1 MNALL
6 LALLLSHPG
15 SEPGVP
21 LAQARPPSAVR
32 QRPQGHGAPKVLPIQ
47 NPRPQSA
54 QGQGIPV
61 TPPGAPS
68 QAPGAPRRGTPP
80 QGQWDTSAPGPGED
94 TGTSD
99 DPPEP
104 PQPEVSDPLLTPMPP
119 APIQVKSWEE
129 ALEMVRQ
136 SSTDLRTALA
146 QVESAAGQ
154 ARIALAGLLPVITG
168 TVGVQYNVLD
178 PDSTTFIGGGTGGGV
193 GGGVGGGIG
202 GGVGGGTGTDS
213 ALRPTQPPFAGILS
227 ASVPLFDLQA
237 IDARRTAREAQRA
250 AAWSLAETR
259 RQLSGALARALVQ
272 VAAQERLAEV
282 NRVNLRTAL
291 ERLALAQRRLDLGA
305 GTRLDVVRVKQDA
318 ESARALVVLGDE
330 NLRQAREALGL
341 ALGLPQAVGLAKG
354 VRVDELLQSARKDC
368 RQLPELEGRSDLAA
382 ARSRFRVA
390 QRQVSSV
397 KAQYAPSISLTSTTI
412 ALTVEDDF
420 VNVPIWNIGA
430 SLLLPFWDGG
440 ARAGL
445 LRQSRAEAEVARQQ
459 VIQLERSVTVEVTQ
473 ARRGVKVSQASRDIS
488 SQERVLA
495 EENDRLTRRSFE
507 VGTGT
512 SLELIQ
518 TAAALRQAELALVV
532 REFQLEQARVEA
544 FLAEAACDW

>member
-15 SEPGVP
+15 SEPGEP
-21 LAQARPPSAVR
+21 LAQARPPTAVR
-32 QRPQGHGAPKVLPIQ
+32 QRTQGHGAPKVLPLQ
-47 NPRPQSA
+47 NPGAPRPPSA
-54 QGQGIPV
+54 QGQD
-61 TPPGAPS
+61 TPAANPGAPS
-68 QAPGAPRRGTPP
+68 QAPSTPRPSA
-80 QGQWDTSAPGPGED
+80 QGQDAPVQEADEATETGEE
-94 TGTSD
+94 
-99 DPPEP
+99 PPSP

-119 APIQVKSWEE
+119 APIQVKSWDE
-129 ALEMVRQ
+129 ALNLVRQ
-136 SSTDLRTALA
+136 RSTDLRQALA

-154 ARIALAGLLPVITG
+154 ARIALAGLLPVISG

-178 PDSTTFIGGGTGGGV
+178 PDSTTFIGGGA

-202 GGVGGGTGTDS
+202 GGIGGGTGTGNTPI
-213 ALRPTQPPFAGILS
+213 PTQPPVAGILS

-250 AAWSLAETR
+250 AGWSLAETR
-259 RQLSGALARALVQ
+259 RQLSAALARALVQ

-291 ERLALAQRRLDLGA
+291 ERLALAQRRLELGA
-305 GTRLDVVRVKQDA
+305 GTKLDVVRVKQDT
-318 ESARALVVLGDE
+318 ESARALVVIGDE
-330 NLRQAREALGL
+330 DLRQAREALGL

-368 RQLPELEGRSDLAA
+368 RQLQELAGRSDLAA
-382 ARSRFRVA
+382 ARSRFKVA

-412 ALTVEDDF
+412 ALTVEDDV

-440 ARAGL
+440 AREGL
-445 LRQSRAEAEVARQQ
+445 LRQSRAEAEIARQQ
-459 VIQLERSVTVEVTQ
+459 VVELERSVTVEVAQ
-473 ARRGVKVSQASRDIS
+473 ARRGVEVSQASRDIS

-518 TAAALRQAELALVV
+518 TAAQLRQAELALVV

>member
-6 LALLLSHPG
+6 LVLLLSHPG
-15 SEPGVP
+15 SEPGVLP
-21 LAQARPPSAVR
+21 AQARPRPAVR
-32 QRPQGHGAPKVLPIQ
+32 QRTRVPRVLPVQ
-47 NPRPQSA
+47 GPAKPPRQ
-54 QGQGIPV
+54 
-61 TPPGAPS
+61 
-68 QAPGAPRRGTPP
+68 TPP
-80 QGQWDTSAPGPGED
+80 QDPSTSRPGPS
-94 TGTSD
+94 SD
-99 DPPEP
+99 DSPQP
-104 PQPEVSDPLLTPMPP
+104 PQPEVSDPLLTPVPP
-119 APIQVKSWEE
+119 APIQMKSWDE
-129 ALEMVRQ
+129 ALELVRQ
-136 SSTDLRTALA
+136 RSTDLRTALA

-154 ARIALAGLLPVITG
+154 ARIALAGLLPTITG

-178 PDSTTFIGGGTGGGV
+178 PDATTFIGGGA

-202 GGVGGGTGTDS
+202 GGVGGGTGDGS
-213 ALRPTQPPFAGILS
+213 SIRPTQPPVVGFLS
-227 ASVPLFDLQA
+227 ASMPLFDLQA
-237 IDARRTAREAQRA
+237 IGARRVAREAQRA
-250 AAWSLAETR
+250 ATLSLAETR

-305 GTRLDVVRVKQDA
+305 GTRLDVVRVQQDA
-318 ESARALVVLGDE
+318 EAARALVVTGDE
-330 NLRQAREALGL
+330 NLRQAREGLGL
-341 ALGLPQAVGLAKG
+341 ALGMPQAVGLAKG
-354 VRVDELLQSARKDC
+354 VSVEDLLRGARKDC
-368 RQLPELEGRSDLAA
+368 RQLEGVDGRSDLAA
-382 ARSRFRVA
+382 ARSRHTVA
-390 QRQVSSV
+390 ERQVSAV
-397 KAQYAPSISLTSTTI
+397 KAQYAPSLSLTSTTI
-412 ALTVEDDF
+412 ALTVEDDV

-440 ARAGL
+440 AREGR

-459 VIQLERSVTVEVTQ
+459 VVELERSVTVEVAR
-473 ARRGVKVSQASRDIS
+473 ARRGVEVTQASRDIS
-488 SQERVLA
+488 SQEQRLA

-532 REFQLEQARVEA
+532 REFDLEQARVEA

>member
-21 LAQARPPSAVR
+21 LAQARPPTAVR
-32 QRPQGHGAPKVLPIQ
+32 QRTQGHGAPKVLPIQ
-47 NPRPQSA
+47 NPGAPRPPSTP
-54 QGQGIPV
+54 GQG
-61 TPPGAPS
+61 TLAKPPGAPS
-68 QAPGAPRRGTPP
+68 RASSTSSQRQDAPVQEPDDEATETSEEPP
-80 QGQWDTSAPGPGED
+80 AA
-94 TGTSD
+94 
-99 DPPEP
+99 

-129 ALEMVRQ
+129 ALNLVRQ
-136 SSTDLRTALA
+136 RSTDLRTALA

-154 ARIALAGLLPVITG
+154 ARVALAGLLPVITG

-178 PDSTTFIGGGTGGGV
+178 PESTTFIGGTGDSIS
-193 GGGVGGGIG
+193 GGISG
-202 GGVGGGTGTDS
+202 GLGGTGSGTGS
-213 ALRPTQPPFAGILS
+213 TLTPTQPPFAGILS

-237 IDARRTAREAQRA
+237 IDQRRTAREAQRA
-250 AAWSLAETR
+250 AGWSLAETR
-259 RQLSGALARALVQ
+259 RQLSASLARALVQ

-305 GTRLDVVRVKQDA
+305 GTKLDVVRVKQDT
-318 ESARALVVLGDE
+318 ESARALVVTGDE
-330 NLRQAREALGL
+330 DLRQAREALGL

-368 RQLPELEGRSDLAA
+368 RQLQELEGRSDLAA
-382 ARSRFRVA
+382 ARSRFKVA

-412 ALTVEDDF
+412 ALTVTDDF

-430 SLLLPFWDGG
+430 NLLLPFWDGG
-440 ARAGL
+440 AREGL
-445 LRQSRAEAEVARQQ
+445 LRQARAEAEIARQQ
-459 VIQLERSVTVEVTQ
+459 VVELERSVTVEVTQ
-473 ARRGVKVSQASRDIS
+473 ARRGVEVSQASRDIS
-488 SQERVLA
+488 SHERVLA

-518 TAAALRQAELALVV
+518 TAAQLRQAELALVV

>member
-21 LAQARPPSAVR
+21 LAQARPPTAVR
-32 QRPQGHGAPKVLPIQ
+32 QRTQGHGAPKVLPIQ
-47 NPRPQSA
+47 NPGAPRPPSA
-54 QGQGIPV
+54 QGQD
-61 TPPGAPS
+61 TPAKNPGAPS
-68 QAPGAPRRGTPP
+68 RAPSTPRPSA
-80 QGQWDTSAPGPGED
+80 QGQDAPVQEAD
-94 TGTSD
+94 EATGTSEE
-99 DPPEP
+99 PPSP

-119 APIQVKSWEE
+119 APIQVKSWDE
-129 ALEMVRQ
+129 ALNLVRQ
-136 SSTDLRTALA
+136 RSTDLRQALA

-154 ARIALAGLLPVITG
+154 ARIALAGLLPVISG

-178 PDSTTFIGGGTGGGV
+178 PDSTTFIGGGA
-193 GGGVGGGIG
+193 GGGIG
-202 GGVGGGTGTDS
+202 GGIGGGAGTDS
-213 ALRPTQPPFAGILS
+213 TPTPTQPPVAGILS

-250 AAWSLAETR
+250 AGWSLAETR
-259 RQLSGALARALVQ
+259 RQLSATLARALVQ

-305 GTRLDVVRVKQDA
+305 GTKLDVVRVKQDA
-318 ESARALVVLGDE
+318 ESARALVVTGDE
-330 NLRQAREALGL
+330 DLRQAREALGL

-368 RQLPELEGRSDLAA
+368 RQLQELEGRSDLAA
-382 ARSRFRVA
+382 ARSRFKVA

-412 ALTVEDDF
+412 ALTVEDDV

-440 ARAGL
+440 AREGL
-445 LRQSRAEAEVARQQ
+445 LRQSRAEAEIARQQ
-459 VIQLERSVTVEVTQ
+459 VVELERSVTVEVAQ
-473 ARRGVKVSQASRDIS
+473 ARRGVAVSQASRDIS

-518 TAAALRQAELALVV
+518 TAAQLRQAELALVV

>member
-15 SEPGVP
+15 SEPGEP
-21 LAQARPPSAVR
+21 LAQARPPTAVR
-32 QRPQGHGAPKVLPIQ
+32 QRTQGHGAPKVLPLQ
-47 NPRPQSA
+47 NPGAPTRPPSA
-54 QGQGIPV
+54 QGQD
-61 TPPGAPS
+61 TPAANPGAPS
-68 QAPGAPRRGTPP
+68 RAPSTPRPSA
-80 QGQWDTSAPGPGED
+80 QGQDAPVQEADEATETGEE
-94 TGTSD
+94 
-99 DPPEP
+99 PPSP

-119 APIQVKSWEE
+119 APIQVKSWDE
-129 ALEMVRQ
+129 ALNLVRQ
-136 SSTDLRTALA
+136 RSTDLRQALA

-154 ARIALAGLLPVITG
+154 ARIALAGLLPVISG

-178 PDSTTFIGGGTGGGV
+178 PDSTTFIGGGA

-202 GGVGGGTGTDS
+202 GGIGGGTGTGNTPI
-213 ALRPTQPPFAGILS
+213 PTQPPVAGILS

-250 AAWSLAETR
+250 AGWSLAETR
-259 RQLSGALARALVQ
+259 RQLSAALARALVQ

-291 ERLALAQRRLDLGA
+291 ERLALAQRRLELGA
-305 GTRLDVVRVKQDA
+305 GTKLDVVRVKQDT
-318 ESARALVVLGDE
+318 ESARALVVIGDE
-330 NLRQAREALGL
+330 DLRQAREALGL

-368 RQLPELEGRSDLAA
+368 RQLQELAGRSDLAA
-382 ARSRFRVA
+382 ARSRFKVA

-412 ALTVEDDF
+412 ALTVEDDV

-440 ARAGL
+440 AREGL
-445 LRQSRAEAEVARQQ
+445 LRQSRAEAEIARQQ
-459 VIQLERSVTVEVTQ
+459 VVELERSVTVEVAQ
-473 ARRGVKVSQASRDIS
+473 ARRGVEVSQASRDIS

-518 TAAALRQAELALVV
+518 TAAQLRQAELALVV